1 MQPIH
6 SLCDFFT
13 RTGARTHFYTLGR
26 QVAPC
31 TATTLMDF
39 EAGEIAWPRPW
50 LGRAQLACV
59 FQIGDAD
66 GDPLI
71 WFLSLP
77 LDEQGHLDPAPRDAF
92 LRRLLETLGRSDHG
106 TGNAASAGTIDN
118 LMQDNPLAFTPDMTQ
133 QAMLHARASAGLE
146 RGASEHLEFAEGYL
160 TGQLT
165 EQSHGQ
171 LDDSP
176 GDSTATGQWQA
187 LGLQGLADFVIRHDT
202 EQAGLL
208 ATQLPTLPVE
218 VLRPLCHCLE
228 HIEPAPML
236 CQGLIE
242 RGEQAA
248 LQGDTETLCACV
260 RAVGQGA
267 RDLAGPWYDT
277 LLVDAQAC
285 GPELL
290 AAIAA
295 RGWAQLED
303 AERLPRFL
311 DALAV
316 DERTDFTV
324 VARDLALVPR
334 LRLPLL
340 MSLRQAAPNSAVA
353 RRLAELN

>member
-1 MQPIH
+1 MQSIH
-6 SLCDFFT
+6 SLCDFFA

-26 QVAPC
+26 QVSPC
-31 TATTLMDF
+31 TAATLTDF

-66 GDPLI
+66 SDPLI

-92 LRRLLETLGRSDHG
+92 LRRLLETLGRSDPDADDTAS
-106 TGNAASAGTIDN
+106 TGRIDN
-118 LMQDNPLAFTPDMTQ
+118 LMQDNPLAFKPDMTQ
-133 QAMLHARASAGLE
+133 QAVLHARASADLE

-165 EQSHGQ
+165 SHFDAS
-171 LDDSP
+171 LSVA
-176 GDSTATGQWQA
+176 TAKDQWQA
-187 LGLQGLADFVIRHDT
+187 LGLQGLADFAVRHDT
-202 EQAGLL
+202 EQAGGL
-208 ATQLPTLPVE
+208 ATQLPVLPVE

-228 HIEPAPML
+228 HIEPAPIL
-236 CQGLIE
+236 CRGLIE
-242 RGEQAA
+242 RGEQAMS
-248 LQGDTETLCACV
+248 QGDIETLYACV
-260 RAVGQGA
+260 RAVGQGE
-267 RDLAGPWYDT
+267 RDLVGSWYDT
-277 LLVDAQAC
+277 LLADAQMR
-285 GPELL
+285 GPDLL

-311 DALAV
+311 EALAV
-316 DERTDFTV
+316 DERTDFAV
-324 VARDLALVPR
+324 VVRDLALIPR

-340 MSLRQAAPNSAVA
+340 MSLRQAAPNGALGRRVA
-353 RRLAELN
+353 DLAKPN

>member
-13 RTGARTHFYTLGR
+13 RSVARTHFYTLGR
-26 QVAPC
+26 LVAPC
-31 TATTLMDF
+31 SAATLADF
-39 EAGEIAWPRPW
+39 EAGRIAWPHPW

-77 LDEQGHLDPAPRDAF
+77 LDEQGHLEPAPRDAF
-92 LRRLLETLGRSDHG
+92 VRRLLETLGRSADEGNG
-106 TGNAASAGTIDN
+106 TASTSATDN
-118 LMQDNPLAFTPDMTQ
+118 LMKDNPLAFTPDMTQ
-133 QAMLHARASAGLE
+133 QAVLHARASADLG
-146 RGASEHLEFAEGYL
+146 RDASEHLEFAEGYL
-160 TGQLT
+160 TGQF
-165 EQSHGQ
+165 
-171 LDDSP
+171 D
-176 GDSTATGQWQA
+176 AAVVAGQWPA
-187 LGLQGLADFVIRHDT
+187 LGLQGLADFAIRHDT
-202 EQAGLL
+202 EQAEQL
-208 ATQLPTLPVE
+208 ATQLATLPVE
-218 VLRPLCHCLE
+218 VLRALCHCLE
-228 HIEPAPML
+228 HVEPAPTL

-242 RGEQAA
+242 RGQQAA
-248 LQGDTETLCACV
+248 LQGDIETLCACV

-277 LLVDAQAC
+277 LLADAPPR
-285 GPELL
+285 GPDLL
-290 AAIAA
+290 AAMAA

-316 DERTDFTV
+316 DERADFASV
-324 VARDLALVPR
+324 VRDLALIPR

-340 MSLRQAAPNSAVA
+340 MSLRQAAPNGAVS
-353 RRLAELN
+353 RRLADLAGPN